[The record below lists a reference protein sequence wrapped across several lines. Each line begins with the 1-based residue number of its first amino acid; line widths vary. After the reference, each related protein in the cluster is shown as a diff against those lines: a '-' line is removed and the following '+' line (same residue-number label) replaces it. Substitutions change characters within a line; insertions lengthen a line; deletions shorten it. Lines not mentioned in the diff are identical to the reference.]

1 MAAGACRA
9 APLGGPARIADRG
22 AFGQSR
28 LRQGLFGVGDG
39 QQPLS
44 YVDVNLPRAANRFT
58 MERRRMRLYGV
69 LFLADL
75 AAVAA
80 GFVIGGELRGAGGL
94 SVEGIPIVAG
104 VLPLYT
110 VFALI
115 CEAYSVPALQDV
127 SESTRRALA
136 ALGATSIILVTFAF
150 FAQLGPILSRLAI
163 AYAVLSS
170 AVLIVLGRAGV
181 AALIRWRLRGV
192 VTKSLLIVDGVA
204 APCGPDC
211 DMLDIGDGDGT
222 QRPDLTSP
230 TRVAQLSAL
239 LEPYDKV
246 YLSAETTRRDDWIT
260 ALKATGIAVE
270 LVVPESDIYS
280 AVGLGRLEESDTLI
294 LSHGPLSYSS
304 QVKKRAFD
312 LALTVPALVFLA
324 PLLAIVAIAIKLD
337 SPGPVLFGQTRIGRG
352 NLPFKCWKFRSMHVA
367 QTDADGAKSASRGDS
382 RITRV
387 GGFIRKTSID
397 ELPQLFNVLIGN
409 MSLVGPRPH
418 AVASTAGDQLFWEV
432 SQRYWMR
439 HASKPGITGLAQIRG
454 FRGATEKPEDLEM
467 RLRSDLEYLQNWSF
481 WRDLVILFATVRVI
495 RHENAY

>member
-1 MAAGACRA
+1 
-9 APLGGPARIADRG
+9 
-22 AFGQSR
+22 
-28 LRQGLFGVGDG
+28 
-39 QQPLS
+39 
-44 YVDVNLPRAANRFT
+44 
-58 MERRRMRLYGV
+58 MRLYGV
-69 LFLADL
+69 LLLADL

-80 GFVIGGELRGAGGL
+80 GFLIADELRGTRGL
-94 SVEGIPIVAG
+94 AVEGVPLLAG

-115 CEAYSVPALQDV
+115 CESYSVPALLSV
-127 SESTRRALA
+127 SESARRALA

-192 VTKSLLIVDGVA
+192 VMKSLLIVDGA
-204 APCGPDC
+204 PAPCGPDC
-211 DMLDIGDGDGT
+211 DMLDISEGA
-222 QRPDLTSP
+222 QRPDLASP
-230 TRVAQLSAL
+230 TRVAQLSGL

-246 YLSAETTRRDDWIT
+246 YLSAEESRREDWIT

-270 LVVPESDIYS
+270 LVVPERDIYS
-280 AVGLGRLEESDTLI
+280 AVGLGRLEDADTLI
-294 LSHGPLSYSS
+294 LSHGPLSLSS

-312 LALTVPALVFLA
+312 LALTVPALIFLA

-367 QTDADGAKSASRGDS
+367 QTDATGTQSTRRGDA

-397 ELPQLFNVLIGN
+397 ELPQLLNVLIGN

-454 FRGATEKPEDLEM
+454 YRGATEKAEDLEM

-481 WRDLVILFATVRVI
+481 WRDLVILFATVKVI
-495 RHENAY
+495 SHENAY